1 MWIFVCVCETN
12 FLLEIFF
19 FFFALLFFYFSS
31 FQGEDCNSRWVGA
44 KMMIQVRIVYDGAG
58 EIQIIIA
65 FLFHHKAGGSDG

>member
-1 MWIFVCVCETN
+1 MCETN

-19 FFFALLFFYFSS
+19 FFALLFFYFIS
-31 FQGEDCNSRWVGA
+31 FQGEDCNSMGVGA

-58 EIQIIIA
+58 EIQTFIA